1 MVTTNGSRKSNF
13 SNEGISNTKQS
24 CEVEQQNNKSESE
37 NTKDSIDKNMVDNTT
52 VENESELVSSTHK
65 INKCNFFNEDSHE
78 YQSSVYKEAESVT
91 DETTISNDK

>member
-65 INKCNFFNEDSHE
+65 INKCSFF
-78 YQSSVYKEAESVT
+78 
-91 DETTISNDK
+91 